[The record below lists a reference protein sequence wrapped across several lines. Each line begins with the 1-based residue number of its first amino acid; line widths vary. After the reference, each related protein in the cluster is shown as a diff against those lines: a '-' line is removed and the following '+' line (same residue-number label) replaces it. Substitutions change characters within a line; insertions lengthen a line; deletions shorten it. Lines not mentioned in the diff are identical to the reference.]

1 MKLMKKIIYI
11 LILLFFACQI
21 KVYGAGTPYFYVDD
35 VTKEDNSE
43 TVDVK
48 FYAENMKGSSLSK
61 IGFVINYDSSKLEY
75 VSSRLGNGISSDIKM
90 AFNKELD
97 GKLRIGIVS
106 LSNINTNGLYYIVT
120 FKVKDTESDIPL
132 ELTLKE
138 SKNKSDN
145 NVSVSYSGA
154 TIRMKSKDGKTNG
167 NQTIDDFHYTN
178 DDDKDIS
185 IEDIIKENG
194 NVDFSDDDELT
205 YEIED
210 SDIIDIMHNGT
221 IIANKDGKTNVR
233 VKLNGKTIG
242 NIEVTVDQGKVKE
255 INGSDKEV
263 EFEETAVSSNDPNR
277 IATDEAKENA
287 EPPSNNTENAS
298 KTRDKRNTDAGEE
311 ELEITDNHMAII
323 FIILLLTIMFFIFYR
338 KYKNQKKKY
347 KGRREK

>member
-1 MKLMKKIIYI
+1 MKKIIYI

-97 GKLRIGIVS
+97 GKLRIGMAS
-106 LSNINTNGLYYIVT
+106 MSNINTNGLYYIVT
-120 FKVKDTESDIPL
+120 FKVKDTKSDIPL

-154 TIRMKSKDGKTNG
+154 SIRMKSNDGKTDG
-167 NQTIDDFHYTN
+167 NQKIDDFHYTN
-178 DDDKDIS
+178 DDEGKDVS

-242 NIEVTVDQGKVKE
+242 NLEVTVEQGKVKE
-255 INGSDKEV
+255 INVSDKEV
-263 EFEETAVSSNDPNR
+263 EFEETAVSSNDPDR
-277 IATDEAKENA
+277 IAADEAKENA

-338 KYKNQKKKY
+338 KYKNQKKKLR
-347 KGRREK
+347 GRHEK